1 MLHISIEAIVPN
13 LPRQAKPKPSRMSQS
28 IAIQSHKSA
37 TYREI
42 LREQPALIVIM
53 LSVAGHMVM
62 NGALAPVLSVYAGSF
77 GVTEIA
83 IGLVMTVFGIGRLLA
98 DIPAGLLAEK
108 QGRRRWLCVGPLVAG
123 VASVGA
129 ALTQDYQALVALR
142 FLQGIGSGI
151 YMTVAAIVCADLST
165 PATRGRVMALY
176 QAAVLTGAGLG
187 PAIGGFSSEMG
198 GIHATFWICA
208 FMAFATA
215 GYVLLC
221 MPETRKVVRGIGPGS
236 HKANSPHGHGAA
248 LKAVVTIVPLLMLL
262 FVNFSI
268 FFSRSGGQWTSLPQ
282 LGTEQFGFSASQLGV
297 LLALSSLLN
306 LLALPWAGKL
316 GDRFGNGNVIIV
328 TTALTAMALAVIGLA
343 ADRAMFSF
351 GAMILGVAGSFAAPA
366 IAAFA
371 AEHAPNGQF
380 GPTMGVLRFGGDLG
394 FVCGPVLLGAVMEIS
409 HATHAGALLVNA
421 AIVGCAT
428 LAFAAAFLRKPATHS
443 TSSRFSQPVQK
454 ENHHD

>member
-1 MLHISIEAIVPN
+1 
-13 LPRQAKPKPSRMSQS
+13 MSQS
-28 IAIQSHKSA
+28 IAIKSHKSV
-37 TYREI
+37 TYRQI

-53 LSVAGHMVM
+53 LSVGGHMVM

-129 ALTQDYQALVALR
+129 ALTHDYQTLVALR

-151 YMTVAAIVCADLST
+151 YMTVAAIVCADLSAA
-165 PATRGRVMALY
+165 ATRGRVMALY

-187 PAIGGFSSEMG
+187 PAIGGFSSEIG
-198 GIHATFWICA
+198 GIQATFWICA
-208 FMAFATA
+208 LIAFATA

-221 MPETRKVVRGIGPGS
+221 MPETHKVARNIDQGS
-236 HKANSPHGHGAA
+236 HKAHPAHSQGHGAA
-248 LKAVVTIVPLLMLL
+248 LTAVVTIVPLLMLL

-282 LGTEQFGFSASQLGV
+282 LGTAQFGFSASQLGV
-297 LLALSSLLN
+297 LLAMSSLLN

-316 GDRFGNGNVIIV
+316 GDQFGNGNVIIF
-328 TTALTAMALAVIGLA
+328 TTALTALALAVIGLA
-343 ADRAMFSF
+343 SSGAMFSC

-380 GPTMGVLRFGGDLG
+380 GPTMCVLRFGGDLG
-394 FVCGPVLLGAVMEIS
+394 FVCGPVLLGAVMEIF

-428 LAFAAAFLRKPATHS
+428 LSFAAAFLRKRATH
-443 TSSRFSQPVQK
+443 
-454 ENHHD
+454 